1 MRNLIPSLL
10 LLTAC
15 HSGKIAP
22 TATVPELV
30 ATALKPKPNWKPP
43 ALRLGDS
50 ARPTRYLA
58 RLRIIPTEETFTG
71 SIDVE
76 LVINQPLS
84 ILWLNGS
91 ELVVSQANLEIGGKS
106 VRADPVPG
114 GENFLGLA
122 FESTVPAGNAKLHVQ
137 YTGRISSRDNHGI
150 FKGKDHDQWYVASQ
164 FESIFARLAFPC
176 FDEPSFKV
184 PWQLTLQVPI
194 QDLAFSNTPIVS
206 EQEDG
211 TGLKRVT
218 FAETPP
224 LPSYLIA
231 LAVGP
236 YAVIDAGR
244 AGMNQTPIR
253 ILTPKSRQGEAR
265 FAAEISSPILT
276 QLESYFEIPYPY
288 PKLDLLAAPNK
299 RGAMENPG
307 LVISDQTAMLAAPE
321 EEKLTFRR
329 RWAAVEAHELA
340 HMWFGDSVS
349 FAWWDDAWLSEALA
363 TWMSGR
369 LVQRWK
375 PEWHYRS
382 QELLVLETAVS
393 ADRLPGARRI
403 RQPIGTQD
411 DIVNAFDAI
420 TYRKGAAVL
429 GMFEHW
435 IGAAPFQNGIQL
447 YLRSHAGGNA
457 TAGDFLRALGEFGGP
472 DLAPAF
478 SSFLD
483 QPGLPLVSVGLRC
496 DRSAKP
502 RLVLKQGR
510 YLPYGAAAPP
520 PQTWGIP
527 FCARFRSGPKE
538 GRVCALLKESE
549 GEVPLLGSQGCPDWV
564 LPNEGAFGYYQV
576 QYEGNL
582 LNRLLRTGLS
592 RLTAP
597 ERIEVLENMLGLV
610 VAGKL
615 SAEDFLSQLSPFAK
629 DPNHQVAVATFE
641 ALKSFR
647 QELVPLSLHP
657 AYARLVRRLWGERA
671 KRLGWVRRSADD
683 DDVQLERSAALPLVA
698 IEGDERRL
706 QTEAIR
712 LAKSW
717 IAEPSTLDAD
727 MVSPVLRAAARRG
740 DALLFEAF
748 HQAAKTAEPR
758 AKRQLLDALGWFSDP
773 ELATSALALVLSD
786 EFEPRYSIQI
796 LFSLANQDQTRPLAY
811 EFVKQ
816 NFDLLVERLPRD
828 AGAGLPGI
836 ARGFCEQALLADV
849 RSFFD
854 GRSTAFRGGPRVL
867 NSTLEKIDLCVS
879 LRTLQGPGLQAF
891 LGRE

>member
-1 MRNLIPSLL
+1 M
-10 LLTAC
+10 
-15 HSGKIAP
+15 
-22 TATVPELV
+22 
-30 ATALKPKPNWKPP
+30 
-43 ALRLGDS
+43 
-50 ARPTRYLA
+50 
-58 RLRIIPTEETFTG
+58 
-71 SIDVE
+71 
-76 LVINQPLS
+76 
-84 ILWLNGS
+84 
-91 ELVVSQANLEIGGKS
+91 
-106 VRADPVPG
+106 
-114 GENFLGLA
+114 
-122 FESTVPAGNAKLHVQ
+122 
-137 YTGRISSRDNHGI
+137 
-150 FKGKDHDQWYVASQ
+150 
-164 FESIFARLAFPC
+164 
-176 FDEPSFKV
+176 

-236 YAVIDAGR
+236 YAVFDAGR

-265 FAAEISSPILT
+265 FAAEVTPPILT
-276 QLESYFEIPYPY
+276 QLESYFEIPFPY
-288 PKLDLLAAPNK
+288 SKLDVLAIPNQ

-307 LVISDQTAMLAAPE
+307 LVTVDLTALLAAPE

-329 RWAAVEAHELA
+329 RWAAVDAHELA

-349 FAWWDDAWLSEALA
+349 FAWWDDAWLSEAFA
-363 TWMSGR
+363 TWMSSR

-375 PEWHYRS
+375 PEWHHRS
-382 QELLVLETAVS
+382 QVLLVLGTALK
-393 ADRLPGARRI
+393 ADQLPGARSI

-429 GMFEHW
+429 EMFEHW
-435 IGAAPFQNGIQL
+435 IGEARFQSGIQL

-457 TAGDFLRALGEFGGP
+457 TAGDFLQALGEFGGP

-478 SSFLD
+478 STFLD

-502 RLVLKQGR
+502 KLVLKQER
-510 YLPYGAAAPP
+510 FLPYGAARPP
-520 PQTWGIP
+520 PQAWGIP

-538 GRVCALLKESE
+538 GRACVLLKQSD
-549 GEVPLLGSQGCPDWV
+549 GEVPLLASQGCPDWV

-576 QYEGNL
+576 LYEGNL

-592 RLTAP
+592 RLTDP

-615 SAEDFLSQLSPFAK
+615 SAQDFLSHLSPFAK
-629 DPNHQVAVATFE
+629 DPTHEVAVATVQ
-641 ALKSFR
+641 AVKSFR
-647 QELVPLSLHP
+647 EVLVPLSLQP
-657 AYARLVRRLWGERA
+657 AYAGFVRRLWGERA
-671 KRLGWVRRSADD
+671 KRLGWHRGRADD
-683 DDVQLERSAALPLVA
+683 DDVQLERRAVLPLVA
-698 IEGDERRL
+698 IEGDERQL
-706 QTEAIR
+706 QTEAVR

-727 MVSPVLRAAARRG
+727 IVSPVLQAAARRG

-758 AKRQLLDALGWFSDP
+758 AQRQLLDALGWFSDP

-786 EFEPRYSIQI
+786 KFEPRYSIQI
-796 LFSLANQDQTRPLAY
+796 LRSLANHEETRALAY

-828 AGAGLPGI
+828 AGATLPEI
-836 ARGFCEQALLADV
+836 ARGFCEPARLGDV

-854 GRSTAFRGGPRVL
+854 GRSTAFRGGPRIL
-867 NSTLEKIDLCVS
+867 NSTLETIELCVS
-879 LRTLQGPGLQAF
+879 LRTLQGPGLKAF